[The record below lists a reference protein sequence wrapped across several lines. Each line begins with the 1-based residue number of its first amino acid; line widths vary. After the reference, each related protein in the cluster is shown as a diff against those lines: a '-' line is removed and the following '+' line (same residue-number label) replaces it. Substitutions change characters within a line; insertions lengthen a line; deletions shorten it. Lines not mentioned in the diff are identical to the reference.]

1 LPLNRPIFLGD
12 FFVAYPSLGKFFPPS
27 GRAFRFIP
35 GGAPAPPGDAAA
47 IPYATIRA
55 KSYSLHLKYLLSL
68 RIPKFYQSK
77 IL

>member
-1 LPLNRPIFLGD
+1 MGD
-12 FFVAYPSLGKFFPPS
+12 FFWAYPSLGNFPRS
-27 GRAFRFIP
+27 GRAFRYIFFL
-35 GGAPAPPGDAAA
+35 PARKTRCEKKDAAA
-47 IPYATIRA
+47 IPYATIRT